1 MLCGQINASKA
12 RLFYGKTPSAGAAR
26 FEPLTGQAE
35 TRGAAS
41 RPARLPF
48 VRPKKG
54 CPERKLANR
63 PGVIYD

>member
-12 RLFYGKTPSAGAAR
+12 RLFYGKTPNAGAAR

-48 VRPKKG
+48 VRPKKAARNASLQTG
-54 CPERKLANR
+54 PA
-63 PGVIYD
+63 

>member
-1 MLCGQINASKA
+1 
-12 RLFYGKTPSAGAAR
+12 
-26 FEPLTGQAE
+26 
-35 TRGAAS
+35 
-41 RPARLPF
+41 LPF